1 MKEKIINQTKK
12 VVIPVF
18 ISILCGGICGKIVYN
33 IYDENDTFLTNSTMY
48 LLQAGAYSSYDNMR
62 ANTMGNNYVYY
73 EDDGLYKAIIGI
85 TSSYD
90 NIEKIK
96 NAYNG
101 EVIVNEYYLNDIELS
116 NKISKLDK
124 ELSKEED
131 SNNIKEIIN
140 SMLALYKEE
149 NINLTK
155 GSNEKLN

>member
-1 MKEKIINQTKK
+1 MKEKIKNQFKK
-12 VVIPVF
+12 IVIPVF
-18 ISILCGGICGKIVYN
+18 VSILCGAVCGKIVYN
-33 IYDENDTFLTNSTMY
+33 IYDENDTLLENNTVY

-101 EVIVNEYYLNDIELS
+101 DVIVNEYYLKNIELS
-116 NKISKLDK
+116 NQISKLDN

-131 SNNIKEIIN
+131 ANNIKQIIN
-140 SMLALYKEE
+140 SMLALYKDEK
-149 NINLTK
+149 INLTK
-155 GSNEKLN
+155 VN

>member
-155 GSNEKLN
+155 VN

>member
-1 MKEKIINQTKK
+1 MKEKIKNQFKK
-12 VVIPVF
+12 IVIPVF
-18 ISILCGGICGKIVYN
+18 VSILCGAVCGKIVYN
-33 IYDENDTFLTNSTMY
+33 IYDENDTLLENNTVY

-101 EVIVNEYYLNDIELS
+101 DVIVNEYYLKNIELS
-116 NKISKLDK
+116 NQISKLDN

-131 SNNIKEIIN
+131 ANNIKQIIN
-140 SMLALYKEE
+140 SMLALYKNEK
-149 NINLTK
+149 INLTK
-155 GSNEKLN
+155 VN

>member
-1 MKEKIINQTKK
+1 MKEKIKNQFKK
-12 VVIPVF
+12 IVIPVF
-18 ISILCGGICGKIVYN
+18 VSILCGAVCGKIVYN
-33 IYDENDTFLTNSTMY
+33 IYDENDTLLENNTVY

-101 EVIVNEYYLNDIELS
+101 DVIVNEYYLKNIELS
-116 NKISKLDK
+116 NQISKLDN

-131 SNNIKEIIN
+131 ANNIKQIIN
-140 SMLALYKEE
+140 SMLALYKDEKV
-149 NINLTK
+149 NLTK
-155 GSNEKLN
+155 VN

>member
-1 MKEKIINQTKK
+1 MKEKIKNQVKK

-18 ISILCGGICGKIVYN
+18 ISIICGATCGKIVYN
-33 IYDENDTFLTNSTMY
+33 IYDENDTFLANNTMY

-90 NIEKIK
+90 NIVKIK
-96 NAYNG
+96 KAYNG

-124 ELSKEED
+124 ELSQEED
-131 SNNIKEIIN
+131 INNIKKIIN
-140 SMLALYKEE
+140 SMLALYKEGD
-149 NINLTK
+149 INLTK
-155 GSNEKLN
+155 VN

>member
-12 VVIPVF
+12 VVSPVF
-18 ISILCGGICGKIVYN
+18 ISILCGAVCGKIVYN
-33 IYDENDTFLTNSTMY
+33 IYAENDTLLDNNTMY

-96 NAYNG
+96 NSYNG
-101 EVIVNEYYLNDIELS
+101 EVIVNEYYLNDVELS
-116 NKISKLDK
+116 NKIYELDK
-124 ELSKEED
+124 KLNKEENTD
-131 SNNIKEIIN
+131 NIREIIN
-140 SMLALYKEE
+140 SMLELYKKE

-155 GSNEKLN
+155 VN

>member
-1 MKEKIINQTKK
+1 MKEKIISQTKK

-149 NINLTK
+149 NINLR
-155 GSNEKLN
+155 KLIK

>member
-1 MKEKIINQTKK
+1 MKEKIISQTKK

-140 SMLALYKEE
+140 SMLALYKEG

-155 GSNEKLN
+155 VN

>member
-18 ISILCGGICGKIVYN
+18 ISILCGAVCGKIVYN
-33 IYDENDTFLTNSTMY
+33 IYAENDTLLDNNTMY

-96 NAYNG
+96 NSYNG
-101 EVIVNEYYLNDIELS
+101 EVIVNEYYLNDVELS
-116 NKISKLDK
+116 NKIYELDK
-124 ELSKEED
+124 KLNKEENTD
-131 SNNIKEIIN
+131 NIREIIN
-140 SMLALYKEE
+140 SMLELYKKE

-155 GSNEKLN
+155 VN

>member
-1 MKEKIINQTKK
+1 MKEKIKNQVKK

-18 ISILCGGICGKIVYN
+18 ISIICGAMCGKIVYN
-33 IYDENDTFLTNSTMY
+33 IYDENDTFLANNTMY

-101 EVIVNEYYLNDIELS
+101 EVIVNEYYLKDVELS

-131 SNNIKEIIN
+131 INNIKEIIN
-140 SMLALYKEE
+140 SMLALYKEGD
-149 NINLTK
+149 INLTK
-155 GSNEKLN
+155 VN

>member
-18 ISILCGGICGKIVYN
+18 ISIICGAICGKIVYN
-33 IYDENDTFLTNSTMY
+33 IYDENDTFLVNNTMY

-96 NAYNG
+96 NA
-101 EVIVNEYYLNDIELS
+101 EVSDLLEVEGM
-116 NKISKLDK
+116 
-124 ELSKEED
+124 
-131 SNNIKEIIN
+131 NIRSAETVY
-140 SMLALYKEE
+140 SFFRQE
-149 NINLTK
+149 NPETK
-155 GSNEKLN
+155 

>member
-1 MKEKIINQTKK
+1 MKEKIISQTKK

-33 IYDENDTFLTNSTMY
+33 IYDENDTFLSNSTMY

-131 SNNIKEIIN
+131 SNDIKEIIN

-155 GSNEKLN
+155 VN

>member
-1 MKEKIINQTKK
+1 MMKEKIINQTKK

-18 ISILCGGICGKIVYN
+18 ISILCGAVCGKIVYN
-33 IYDENDTFLTNSTMY
+33 IYDENDTLLENNTVY

-96 NAYNG
+96 KAYNG
-101 EVIVNEYYLNDIELS
+101 DVIVNEYYLKNIELS
-116 NKISKLDK
+116 NKISKLDND
-124 ELSKEED
+124 LSKEED
-131 SNNIKEIIN
+131 DNNIKQIIN
-140 SMLALYKEE
+140 SMLALYKDEK
-149 NINLTK
+149 INLTK
-155 GSNEKLN
+155 VN

>member
-1 MKEKIINQTKK
+1 MKEKIKNQFKK
-12 VVIPVF
+12 IVIPVF
-18 ISILCGGICGKIVYN
+18 VSILCGAVCGKIVYN
-33 IYDENDTFLTNSTMY
+33 IYDENDTFLENNTVY

-101 EVIVNEYYLNDIELS
+101 DVIVNEYYLKNIELS
-116 NKISKLDK
+116 NKISKLDN

-131 SNNIKEIIN
+131 DNNIKQIIN
-140 SMLALYKEE
+140 SMLALYKDEK
-149 NINLTK
+149 INLTK
-155 GSNEKLN
+155 VN

>member
-18 ISILCGGICGKIVYN
+18 ISILCGAVCGKIVYN
-33 IYDENDTFLTNSTMY
+33 IYAENDTLFDNNTMY

-96 NAYNG
+96 NSYNG
-101 EVIVNEYYLNDIELS
+101 EVIVNEYYLNDVELS
-116 NKISKLDK
+116 NKIYELDK
-124 ELSKEED
+124 KLNKEENTD
-131 SNNIKEIIN
+131 NIREIIN
-140 SMLALYKEE
+140 SMLELYKKE

-155 GSNEKLN
+155 VN

>member
-12 VVIPVF
+12 VIIPIF
-18 ISILCGGICGKIVYN
+18 ISILCGALCGKIVYN
-33 IYDENDTFLTNSTMY
+33 IYDENNTFLANNTMY

-62 ANTMGNNYVYY
+62 VNTMGNNYVYY

-96 NAYNG
+96 NTYNG
-101 EVIVNEYYLNDIELS
+101 EIIVNEYYLNNIELS
-116 NKISKLDK
+116 NKIYELDK
-124 ELSKEED
+124 KLSKEENKD
-131 SNNIKEIIN
+131 NIREIIN
-140 SMLALYKEE
+140 SMLELYKEG

-155 GSNEKLN
+155 VN

>member
-33 IYDENDTFLTNSTMY
+33 IYDENDTFLTNNTMY

-155 GSNEKLN
+155 VN

>member
-1 MKEKIINQTKK
+1 MKEKIKNQFKK
-12 VVIPVF
+12 IVIPVF
-18 ISILCGGICGKIVYN
+18 VSILCGAVCGKIVYN
-33 IYDENDTFLTNSTMY
+33 IYDENDTLLENNTVY

-101 EVIVNEYYLNDIELS
+101 DVVVNEYYLKNIELS
-116 NKISKLDK
+116 NQISKLDND
-124 ELSKEED
+124 LSKEED
-131 SNNIKEIIN
+131 DNNIKQIIN
-140 SMLALYKEE
+140 SMLALYKDEKV
-149 NINLTK
+149 NLTK
-155 GSNEKLN
+155 VN

>member
-18 ISILCGGICGKIVYN
+18 ISISCGAICGKIVYN
-33 IYDENDTFLTNSTMY
+33 IYAENDTLLANNTMY

-96 NAYNG
+96 NSYDG
-101 EVIVNEYYLNDIELS
+101 EVIVNEYYLNDVELS
-116 NKISKLDK
+116 NKIYELDK
-124 ELSKEED
+124 KLNKEENTD
-131 SNNIKEIIN
+131 NIREIIN
-140 SMLALYKEE
+140 SMLELYKKE

-155 GSNEKLN
+155 VN

>member
-116 NKISKLDK
+116 SPIFYSNNNGV
-124 ELSKEED
+124 LS
-131 SNNIKEIIN
+131 SNNI
-140 SMLALYKEE
+140 
-149 NINLTK
+149 
-155 GSNEKLN
+155 

>member
-1 MKEKIINQTKK
+1 MKEKIINKIKK

-18 ISILCGGICGKIVYN
+18 ISILCGAICGKIVYN
-33 IYDENDTFLTNSTMY
+33 IYAENDTLLANNTMY

-96 NAYNG
+96 NSYDG
-101 EVIVNEYYLNDIELS
+101 EVIVNEYYLNDVELS
-116 NKISKLDK
+116 NKIYELDK
-124 ELSKEED
+124 KLNKEENTD
-131 SNNIKEIIN
+131 NIREIIN
-140 SMLALYKEE
+140 SMLELYKKE

-155 GSNEKLN
+155 VN

>member
-1 MKEKIINQTKK
+1 MKEKIKNQVKK

-18 ISILCGGICGKIVYN
+18 ISIICGATCGKIVYN
-33 IYDENDTFLTNSTMY
+33 IYDENDTFLANNTMY

-96 NAYNG
+96 KAYNG

-124 ELSKEED
+124 ELSQEED
-131 SNNIKEIIN
+131 INNIKKIIN
-140 SMLALYKEE
+140 SMLALYKEGD
-149 NINLTK
+149 INLTK
-155 GSNEKLN
+155 VN

>member
-18 ISILCGGICGKIVYN
+18 ISIICGAICGKIVYN
-33 IYDENDTFLTNSTMY
+33 IYDENDTFLVNNTMY

-116 NKISKLDK
+116 NKIYELDK

-140 SMLALYKEE
+140 SMLALYKEG

-155 GSNEKLN
+155 VN

>member
-116 NKISKLDK
+116 SPIFLPFRIIS
-124 ELSKEED
+124 S
-131 SNNIKEIIN
+131 
-140 SMLALYKEE
+140 
-149 NINLTK
+149 
-155 GSNEKLN
+155 

>member
-1 MKEKIINQTKK
+1 MKEKIKNQFKK
-12 VVIPVF
+12 IVIPVF
-18 ISILCGGICGKIVYN
+18 VSILCGAVCGKIVYN
-33 IYDENDTFLTNSTMY
+33 IYDENDTLLENNIVY

-101 EVIVNEYYLNDIELS
+101 DVIVNEYYLKNIELS
-116 NKISKLDK
+116 NKISKLDN

-131 SNNIKEIIN
+131 ANNIKQIIN
-140 SMLALYKEE
+140 SMLALYKDEKV
-149 NINLTK
+149 NLTK
-155 GSNEKLN
+155 VN

>member
-18 ISILCGGICGKIVYN
+18 ISIICGAICGKIVYN

-116 NKISKLDK
+116 NKIYELDK

-140 SMLALYKEE
+140 SMLALYKEG

-155 GSNEKLN
+155 VN

>member
-18 ISILCGGICGKIVYN
+18 ISILCGAICGKIVYN
-33 IYDENDTFLTNSTMY
+33 IYDENNTFLANNTMY

-116 NKISKLDK
+116 NKIYELDK

-131 SNNIKEIIN
+131 INNIKEIIN

-155 GSNEKLN
+155 VN

>member
-1 MKEKIINQTKK
+1 MKEKIKNQVKK

-18 ISILCGGICGKIVYN
+18 ISIICGATCGKIVYN
-33 IYDENDTFLTNSTMY
+33 IYDENDTFLANNTMY

-62 ANTMGNNYVYY
+62 ANIMGNNYVYY

-96 NAYNG
+96 KAYNG

-124 ELSKEED
+124 ELSQEED
-131 SNNIKEIIN
+131 INNIKKIIN
-140 SMLALYKEE
+140 SMLALYKEGD
-149 NINLTK
+149 INLTK
-155 GSNEKLN
+155 VN

>member
-1 MKEKIINQTKK
+1 MKEKIISQTKK

-131 SNNIKEIIN
+131 SNDIKEIIN

-155 GSNEKLN
+155 VN

>member
-12 VVIPVF
+12 VLIPVF
-18 ISILCGGICGKIVYN
+18 ISILCGAVCGKIVYN
-33 IYDENDTFLTNSTMY
+33 IYAENDTLLDNNTMY

-96 NAYNG
+96 NSYNG
-101 EVIVNEYYLNDIELS
+101 EVIVNEYYLNDVELS
-116 NKISKLDK
+116 NKIYELDK
-124 ELSKEED
+124 KLNKEENTD
-131 SNNIKEIIN
+131 NIREIIN
-140 SMLALYKEE
+140 SMLELYKKE

-155 GSNEKLN
+155 VN